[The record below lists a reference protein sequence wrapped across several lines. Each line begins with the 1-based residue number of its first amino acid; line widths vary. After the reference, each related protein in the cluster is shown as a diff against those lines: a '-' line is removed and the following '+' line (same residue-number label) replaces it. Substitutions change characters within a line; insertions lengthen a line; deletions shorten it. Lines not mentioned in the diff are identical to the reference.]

1 MAARWTARRRRAVR
15 DAIALRLDEL
25 PLETF
30 DPYTRFA
37 VFWQQLYGTA
47 DVPKGEARFFAQSD
61 DLRLEDL
68 RGPILTETKA
78 GFRLRHDAPERI
90 VPGSSVFEAMRG
102 MAAAWPS
109 GSDAVAAVMKGADI
123 EPANQ
128 HLWAVVDWVAHK
140 LPGSNP
146 VRVSLDAI
154 KRNKGTI
161 QAIAATTEADTFEQL
176 TFDGDDQ

>member
-1 MAARWTARRRRAVR
+1 
-15 DAIALRLDEL
+15 
-25 PLETF
+25 
-30 DPYTRFA
+30 
-37 VFWQQLYGTA
+37 
-47 DVPKGEARFFAQSD
+47 
-61 DLRLEDL
+61 
-68 RGPILTETKA
+68 
-78 GFRLRHDAPERI
+78 

-161 QAIAATTEADTFEQL
+161 QAVAATTEADTFEQL
-176 TFDGDDQ
+176 T